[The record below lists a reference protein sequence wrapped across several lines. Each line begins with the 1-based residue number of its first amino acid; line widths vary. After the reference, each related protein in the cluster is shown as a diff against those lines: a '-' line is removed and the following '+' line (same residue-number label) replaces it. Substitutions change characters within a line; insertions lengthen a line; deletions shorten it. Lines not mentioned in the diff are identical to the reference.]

1 MATRALK
8 RIKSEWDGRVM
19 LYQWTGLTK
28 ATDDVGEPLVLPQ
41 YSDKT
46 IHVTGT
52 GGVGGVVTIEGSNEL
67 DSANWATL
75 DDPQGNALAM
85 AVDKIE
91 AVLENTYRIRPRV
104 TAGDGTTNLTVTVLV
119 T

>member
-1 MATRALK
+1 MAIRALK
-8 RIKSEWDGRVM
+8 RIRSEWDGRVM
-19 LYQWTGLTK
+19 LYQWTGLLK
-28 ATDDVGEPLVLPQ
+28 SSDDVGEPLVLPQ

-52 GGVGGVVTIEGSNEL
+52 GGTGGAVTIEGSNEL
-67 DSANWATL
+67 DSANWAAL
-75 DDPQGNALAM
+75 NDPQGSVLAM
-85 AVDKIE
+85 AVDTIE
-91 AVLENTYRIRPRV
+91 AILENAYRIRPRV